1 MGSSTTSATAP
12 KAPGTATKT
21 STLRRTTSAT
31 TTRASTNSTTAVKP
45 SAAAE
50 RVAAARAAAMSKAA
64 PKPRSKLSTTSTT
77 NLKKLD
83 TKEGSP
89 TPSNTEK
96 INGHSEDKEALT
108 NEVSETGDNSNKDE
122 ADVSSHTN
130 GSTQAINGIEE
141 TNQSEC

>member
-1 MGSSTTSATAP
+1 MG
-12 KAPGTATKT
+12 
-21 STLRRTTSAT
+21 SAT

-45 SAAAE
+45 SA
-50 RVAAARAAAMSKAA
+50 AAARAAAMSKAA

-83 TKEGSP
+83 SKEGSP
-89 TPSNTEK
+89 TPSNPEEK
-96 INGHSEDKEALT
+96 NKEKFNGHSEDKGALT